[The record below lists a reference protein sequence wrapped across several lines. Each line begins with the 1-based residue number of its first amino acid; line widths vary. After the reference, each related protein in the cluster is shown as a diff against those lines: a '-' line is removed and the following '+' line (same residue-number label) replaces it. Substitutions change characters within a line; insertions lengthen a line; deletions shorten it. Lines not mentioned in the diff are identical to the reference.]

1 MGLPPEASAT
11 ELTKVPAVHVEQ
23 DGLLPEGV
31 SAGDGFV
38 LSNEPVRT
46 NASLIISF
54 DFERL
59 PQTETPLARLQ
70 LADLTK
76 VKVKRP
82 GQKAGT
88 ARGVLH
94 AFARLSDKRD
104 AELVGSAPVK
114 PAGIATPYTLDV
126 TRAVNDALARPA
138 GQRKLRL
145 EVRMTGLPCC
155 YEVYALPQGVT
166 HAPPFME
173 VAPLAGWT
181 QDWAQR
187 LAPLNRGHSV
197 YREACMPMTT
207 NRSAAVVPP
216 LLYPV
221 QRITE
226 VVHSGTGEK
235 LQEFRDWMLRDGKLV
250 LPPGSHA
257 PIQVEKEFFVKHPKP
272 GEAAMPAAGKPLPLQ
287 SIVLMEGTWYHERQI
302 EVTYEP
308 ASRDWPY
315 PAPRS
320 SLADLPRLKKL
331 LAAKNPVRVVLF
343 GDSISLGGNASKV
356 QGGWP
361 YQPCFGEL
369 VAWQLERQTGSKV
382 TYMNHSRGG
391 AGAAYGASQAESQ
404 VGWFKPDLAI
414 IGFGMNDRRPER
426 QKTFRA
432 DMEKILDTI
441 RASSP
446 DTEFVIVTPILN
458 NPKQPD
464 KGEAILAIR
473 DETFKISRPGV
484 AFADVTSVEQELVR
498 HKNYLDLSGN
508 GANHPNDF
516 MQRIYAQRILEVL
529 IPAADGK

>member
-1 MGLPPEASAT
+1 
-11 ELTKVPAVHVEQ
+11 
-23 DGLLPEGV
+23 
-31 SAGDGFV
+31 
-38 LSNEPVRT
+38 
-46 NASLIISF
+46 
-54 DFERL
+54 
-59 PQTETPLARLQ
+59 
-70 LADLTK
+70 
-76 VKVKRP
+76 
-82 GQKAGT
+82 
-88 ARGVLH
+88 
-94 AFARLSDKRD
+94 
-104 AELVGSAPVK
+104 
-114 PAGIATPYTLDV
+114 
-126 TRAVNDALARPA
+126 
-138 GQRKLRL
+138 
-145 EVRMTGLPCC
+145 
-155 YEVYALPQGVT
+155 
-166 HAPPFME
+166 
-173 VAPLAGWT
+173 
-181 QDWAQR
+181 
-187 LAPLNRGHSV
+187 
-197 YREACMPMTT
+197 
-207 NRSAAVVPP
+207 
-216 LLYPV
+216 
-221 QRITE
+221 
-226 VVHSGTGEK
+226 
-235 LQEFRDWMLRDGKLV
+235 
-250 LPPGSHA
+250 
-257 PIQVEKEFFVKHPKP
+257 
-272 GEAAMPAAGKPLPLQ
+272 MPAAGKPLPLQ